1 MTTWW
6 DDSVPHPS
14 ESLGSPGPPASPAP
28 DPPGIDVAVPGL
40 AVLHQALDRV
50 VTARGLRALT
60 VVVDDPDL
68 GRQAFRA
75 GPGPFEPGAIGGEAG
90 WRTDP
95 PVPPDAL
102 DLELLVALCA
112 ASLRVEVLRD
122 DTEGPDALELSFRR
136 LPGVTAVV
144 VERDD
149 DALIVGL
156 HVGGDAPADVGRTA
170 ARLAASG
177 DTSVPVVIEIIG
189 STPAAD
195 FPASSGAS
203 PQSSVA
209 RPAIVAVRSAP
220 EAGEIEVHV
229 RDGEARTIGRA
240 PMAEGLAGAA
250 GATLDA
256 LRQLAPG
263 LELELAWART
273 IETTADRRFVVA
285 VALQRGTERAVRHG
299 LGSGS
304 SPIEGAAR
312 AALDAALRDDDE
324 PR

>member
-1 MTTWW
+1 M
-6 DDSVPHPS
+6 
-14 ESLGSPGPPASPAP
+14 EAPAVDA
-28 DPPGIDVAVPGL
+28 AVPGL
-40 AVLHQALDRV
+40 AVVHVALDRV

-75 GPGPFEPGAIGGEAG
+75 GPGPFEPGALGGEPGCRA
-90 WRTDP
+90 DP
-95 PVPPDAL
+95 PLPADAL
-102 DLELLVALCA
+102 DGELLVALCA

-122 DTEGPDALELSFRR
+122 DTDGPDALELSFRR

-149 DALIVGL
+149 DALIVQL
-156 HVGGDAPADVGRTA
+156 HAGTDAPADLGRAA
-170 ARLAASG
+170 ARLAAAG
-177 DTSVPVVIEIIG
+177 DTSVPVVIEIVSG
-189 STPAAD
+189 A
-195 FPASSGAS
+195 PASSTQAAAGAS
-203 PQSSVA
+203 PRPSA
-209 RPAIVAVRSAP
+209 LPIPAIVAVRSVP
-220 EAGEIEVHV
+220 EAGELEVHL
-229 RDGEARTIGRA
+229 RDGDTRTIGRA
-240 PMAEGLAGAA
+240 PMTEGLAGAA

-263 LELELAWART
+263 LELDLAWART

-285 VALQRGTERAVRHG
+285 VALQRGAERAVRHG

-312 AALDAALRDDDE
+312 GALDAALRNDE
-324 PR
+324 SQARQLP